1 MTGTEPTPAAA
12 VPYMSLYRRFRPQ
25 RFSEVLGQEF
35 VSLALR
41 NAVREGHVGHA
52 YLFSGPRGTGK
63 TSSARILAKALN
75 CAAPEDGEPCGVC
88 PSCTE
93 IAAGSS
99 FDVHELDAASNNGV
113 DAMRDLVAHA
123 ALGTPGRW
131 KVYIV
136 DEVHMLSQAAS
147 NALLKTLEEPPGH
160 VVFVLATTDP
170 QKVLP
175 TIRSRTQHFE
185 FRLIGPDTLHAL
197 LEKVRTEA
205 GLELPEHAVEMA
217 VSRGRG
223 SARDALSVLD
233 QVVSAGIVEP
243 DTAYLQ
249 NLAEALATRDSTTA
263 LVALA
268 SAVAAGRDP
277 LLVAGELAEH
287 LRQGFLSVVAPDL
300 VTLDGDER
308 TNMADLAAKMG
319 LPALVRAVEA
329 LGTVQVDM
337 RESPDPR
344 LHVEVCLL
352 RLTRAEVD
360 DSLPDLLERVER
372 LERAQ
377 LEPASRPTP
386 GEQAASTTPATP
398 ARPATRTDPETQDAE
413 LPKQPAKVAA
423 QNARTPGSPAAG
435 VSPAPDAP
443 APDAPA
449 PDAPATGPA
458 LARRSLGAIRREKA
472 AARDA
477 SGDPGNASRPET
489 TKQPERAPT
498 QPEPAL
504 PGAPSTA
511 PAAAGAPSQAPA
523 KSGSFPTRDELVQV
537 WGDGLLASLPQ
548 RARARFRVGRF
559 LEVADG
565 VAVFALP
572 NEAHRSYCEEVTG
585 PVEVA
590 LSERFGVG
598 VKLRLITDP
607 DEQGGTDRT
616 ATSAP
621 GRQAS
626 ALYDAPKPGPGPG
639 PGSGPGLEPEMDDE
653 ADLLDP
659 VVLAA
664 ETEPAGD
671 ALSAAERLKL
681 TFPGAEEV

>member
-1 MTGTEPTPAAA
+1 MTVPEPTNADSA
-12 VPYMSLYRRFRPQ
+12 PYLSLYRRFRPQ

-35 VSLALR
+35 ASLALR
-41 NAVREGHVGHA
+41 NAVREEHVGHA

-88 PSCTE
+88 MSCTE

-99 FDVHELDAASNNGV
+99 LDVHELDAASNNGV
-113 DAMRDLVAHA
+113 DAMRDLVARA

-131 KVYIV
+131 KVYII
-136 DEVHMLSQAAS
+136 DEVHMLSPAAS

-185 FRLIGPDTLHAL
+185 FRLIGPETLHAL

-205 GLELPEHAVEMA
+205 GLDLPEHAVEMA
-217 VSRGRG
+217 VSKGRG

-243 DTAYLQ
+243 DTSYLGD
-249 NLAEALATRDSTTA
+249 LAESLATRDSTGA

-268 SAVAAGRDP
+268 GAVAAGRDP
-277 LLVAGELAEH
+277 LLVAGELADH

-308 TNMADLAAKMG
+308 TFISDLATKMG

-360 DSLPDLLERVER
+360 DSLPGLLERVER

-377 LEPASRPTP
+377 LQPSTGPGAS
-386 GEQAASTTPATP
+386 ST
-398 ARPATRTDPETQDAE
+398 E
-413 LPKQPAKVAA
+413 V
-423 QNARTPGSPAAG
+423 
-435 VSPAPDAP
+435 AP
-443 APDAPA
+443 AETPQIRQASVPEIVNPDTSLAP
-449 PDAPATGPA
+449 
-458 LARRSLGAIRREKA
+458 RSLGAIRREA
-472 AARDA
+472 AARA
-477 SGDPGNASRPET
+477 GPGTEPSSPST
-489 TKQPERAPT
+489 RADKAAV
-498 QPEPAL
+498 PEP
-504 PGAPSTA
+504 PEEP
-511 PAAAGAPSQAPA
+511 AGASVPAREPA
-523 KSGSFPTRDELVQV
+523 KVGSFPTRDELVQV

-559 LEVADG
+559 TDVEDG

-572 NEAHRSYCEEVTG
+572 NEAHRSYCAEVTG
-585 PVEVA
+585 PVEAA
-590 LSERFGVG
+590 LAERFGVA
-598 VKLRLITDP
+598 VKLRLVIDP
-607 DEQGGTDRT
+607 DEEG
-616 ATSAP
+616 APAAAAP
-621 GRQAS
+621 GPARAKAS
-626 ALYDAPKPGPGPG
+626 VGYEAP
-639 PGSGPGLEPEMDDE
+639 EPEPSDE
-653 ADLLDP
+653 PDLLDP
-659 VVLAA
+659 RVLES

-671 ALSAAERLKL
+671 ALSPAERLKL

>member
-1 MTGTEPTPAAA
+1 MTGTEPTTEAP
-12 VPYMSLYRRFRPQ
+12 VPYLSLYRRFRPQ

-75 CAAPEDGEPCGVC
+75 CAAPVDGEPCGVC
-88 PSCTE
+88 ASCTE

-131 KVYIV
+131 KVYII
-136 DEVHMLSQAAS
+136 DEVHMLSPAAS

-217 VSRGRG
+217 VSKGRG

-249 NLAEALATRDSTTA
+249 NLAEALATRDSTEA

-308 TNMADLAAKMG
+308 QNMTDLAAEMG

-360 DSLPDLLERVER
+360 DSLPGLLERVER

-377 LEPASRPTP
+377 LETP
-386 GEQAASTTPATP
+386 SGSFGAA
-398 ARPATRTDPETQDAE
+398 RVEVATRAEPDP
-413 LPKQPAKVAA
+413 
-423 QNARTPGSPAAG
+423 RAG
-435 VSPAPDAP
+435 AHVSPPVDAATGAPAPGAPEAVSPEAVAPDAV
-443 APDAPA
+443 APDV
-449 PDAPATGPA
+449 PDAGGARGPA
-458 LARRSLGAIRREKA
+458 LARRSLGAIRRETA
-472 AARDA
+472 SAR
-477 SGDPGNASRPET
+477 SSS
-489 TKQPERAPT
+489 
-498 QPEPAL
+498 PA
-504 PGAPSTA
+504 GTA
-511 PAAAGAPSQAPA
+511 PAGTAPTSASTTADSKTPEAPVAKAVPAG
-523 KSGSFPTRDELVQV
+523 SGTIPTRDELVQA

-559 LEVADG
+559 MDVADG

-572 NEAHRSYCEEVTG
+572 NEAHKSYCEEVTG
-585 PVEVA
+585 PVEAA
-590 LSERFGVG
+590 LSERYGVG
-598 VKLRLITDP
+598 VKLRLIVDP
-607 DEQGGTDRT
+607 DEQGGGGGGAGGATGATRT
-616 ATSAP
+616 ESNPSGTP
-621 GRQAS
+621 NAS
-626 ALYDAPKPGPGPG
+626 NPK
-639 PGSGPGLEPEMDDE
+639 SGPGRKGTGMTAMSDAKQAQPAPEIYDEP
-653 ADLLDP
+653 DLLDP
-659 VVLAA
+659 EVLAA

-671 ALSAAERLKL
+671 ALSPAERLKL

>member
-1 MTGTEPTPAAA
+1 MTVPEPTNADSA
-12 VPYMSLYRRFRPQ
+12 PYLSLYRRFRPQ

-35 VSLALR
+35 ASLALR
-41 NAVREGHVGHA
+41 NAVREEHVGHA

-88 PSCTE
+88 MSCTE

-99 FDVHELDAASNNGV
+99 LDVHELDAASNNGV
-113 DAMRDLVAHA
+113 DAMRDLVARA

-131 KVYIV
+131 KVYII
-136 DEVHMLSQAAS
+136 DEVHMLSPAAS

-185 FRLIGPDTLHAL
+185 FRLIGPETLHAL

-205 GLELPEHAVEMA
+205 GLDLPEHAVEMA
-217 VSRGRG
+217 VSKGRG

-243 DTAYLQ
+243 DTSYLGD
-249 NLAEALATRDSTTA
+249 LAESLATRDSTGA

-268 SAVAAGRDP
+268 GAVAAGRDP
-277 LLVAGELAEH
+277 LLVAGELADH

-300 VTLDGDER
+300 VTLDGEER
-308 TNMADLAAKMG
+308 TFISDLATKMG

-360 DSLPDLLERVER
+360 DSLPGLLERVER

-377 LEPASRPTP
+377 LQPSAGPGASSTEVAPAETP
-386 GEQAASTTPATP
+386 QIRHASV
-398 ARPATRTDPETQDAE
+398 PEIVNPDT
-413 LPKQPAKVAA
+413 
-423 QNARTPGSPAAG
+423 
-435 VSPAPDAP
+435 SPAP
-443 APDAPA
+443 
-449 PDAPATGPA
+449 
-458 LARRSLGAIRREKA
+458 RSLGAIRREA
-472 AARDA
+472 AARA
-477 SGDPGNASRPET
+477 GPGTEPSTRSTPSTRSDKA
-489 TKQPERAPT
+489 AV
-498 QPEPAL
+498 PEPPKEPA
-504 PGAPSTA
+504 GASA
-511 PAAAGAPSQAPA
+511 PAREPA
-523 KSGSFPTRDELVQV
+523 KVGSFPTRDELVQV

-559 LEVADG
+559 TDVEDG

-572 NEAHRSYCEEVTG
+572 NEAHRSYCAEVTG
-585 PVEVA
+585 PVEAA
-590 LSERFGVG
+590 LAERFGVA
-598 VKLRLITDP
+598 VKLRLVIDP
-607 DEQGGTDRT
+607 DEEG
-616 ATSAP
+616 ANSAAARGP
-621 GRQAS
+621 ARAKAS
-626 ALYDAPKPGPGPG
+626 VGSEAP
-639 PGSGPGLEPEMDDE
+639 EPEPSDE
-653 ADLLDP
+653 PDLLDP
-659 VVLAA
+659 RVLES

-671 ALSAAERLKL
+671 ALSPAERLKL

>member
-1 MTGTEPTPAAA
+1 MTGSEPTPAAPDTPA
-12 VPYMSLYRRFRPQ
+12 PYLSLYRRFRPQ

-75 CAAPEDGEPCGVC
+75 CAVPEDGEPCGIC
-88 PSCTE
+88 ASCTE

-197 LEKVRTEA
+197 LERVRTEA
-205 GLELPEHAVEMA
+205 GLDLPEHAVEMA
-217 VSRGRG
+217 VSKGRG

-243 DTAYLQ
+243 DTSYLR
-249 NLAEALATRDSTTA
+249 NLAEALATRDATEA

-277 LLVAGELAEH
+277 LLVAGELADH
-287 LRQGFLSVVAPDL
+287 LRQGFLAMVAPDL

-308 TNMADLAAKMG
+308 SEVADIASKMG

-329 LGTVQVDM
+329 LGSVQVDM

-360 DSLPDLLERVER
+360 DSLPGLLERVER

-377 LEPASRPTP
+377 LQPSP
-386 GEQAASTTPATP
+386 GPGAPSASTVSVGEPVAAVSPDPPHRQAPQASKPATP
-398 ARPATRTDPETQDAE
+398 AGPAGPAEAAASAVPEDSDDSG
-413 LPKQPAKVAA
+413 
-423 QNARTPGSPAAG
+423 R
-435 VSPAPDAP
+435 
-443 APDAPA
+443 
-449 PDAPATGPA
+449 ATGPA
-458 LARRSLGAIRREKA
+458 VARRSLGAIRREA
-472 AARDA
+472 AARAA
-477 SGDPGNASRPET
+477 SGKE
-489 TKQPERAPT
+489 
-498 QPEPAL
+498 
-504 PGAPSTA
+504 
-511 PAAAGAPSQAPA
+511 PAAAPGKDPSPTKPVTVPPPA
-523 KSGSFPTRDELVQV
+523 ITGSFPTRDELVQV

-559 LEVADG
+559 LHVDDG
-565 VAVFALP
+565 VVVFALP
-572 NEAHRSYCEEVTG
+572 NEMHRSYCEEVIG
-585 PVEVA
+585 PVESA
-590 LSERFGVG
+590 LSERFGVA

-607 DEQGGTDRT
+607 DEEG
-616 ATSAP
+616 AAP
-621 GRQAS
+621 RGSR
-626 ALYDAPKPGPGPG
+626 
-639 PGSGPGLEPEMDDE
+639 SGPGRADAGSRASSSAAYEAPQAEPEPEDE
-653 ADLLDP
+653 PDLLDP
-659 VVLAA
+659 AVLEA

-671 ALSAAERLKL
+671 ALSPEERLKL

>member
-1 MTGTEPTPAAA
+1 M
-12 VPYMSLYRRFRPQ
+12 
-25 RFSEVLGQEF
+25 
-35 VSLALR
+35 
-41 NAVREGHVGHA
+41 
-52 YLFSGPRGTGK
+52 
-63 TSSARILAKALN
+63 
-75 CAAPEDGEPCGVC
+75 DGEPCGVC
-88 PSCTE
+88 ASCTE

-131 KVYIV
+131 KVYII
-136 DEVHMLSQAAS
+136 DEVHMLSPAAS
-147 NALLKTLEEPPGH
+147 NALLKTLEEPPSH

-217 VSRGRG
+217 VSKGRG

-249 NLAEALATRDSTTA
+249 NLAEALATRDSTEA

-308 TNMADLAAKMG
+308 QNMTDLAAKMG

-360 DSLPDLLERVER
+360 DSLPGLLERVER

-377 LEPASRPTP
+377 LETP
-386 GEQAASTTPATP
+386 SGSSAGGRVEV
-398 ARPATRTDPETQDAE
+398 ATRAEPDPQVGAQVSAPDDVTAPDA
-413 LPKQPAKVAA
+413 A
-423 QNARTPGSPAAG
+423 
-435 VSPAPDAP
+435 APDAP
-443 APDAPA
+443 DDAGGA
-449 PDAPATGPA
+449 TEPATGPA
-458 LARRSLGAIRREKA
+458 TGPELARRSLGAIRRETA
-472 AARDA
+472 SARSA
-477 SGDPGNASRPET
+477 SPDR
-489 TKQPERAPT
+489 
-498 QPEPAL
+498 
-504 PGAPSTA
+504 TA
-511 PAAAGAPSQAPA
+511 PATKAPA
-523 KSGSFPTRDELVQV
+523 SPSTTPDTKAPEAPVAKAVPAGTGTGTGTFPTRDELVQA

-559 LEVADG
+559 MDVADG

-572 NEAHRSYCEEVTG
+572 NEAHKSYCEEVTG
-585 PVEVA
+585 PVEA
-590 LSERFGVG
+590 AMSERYGVG
-598 VKLRLITDP
+598 VKLRLIVDP
-607 DEQGGTDRT
+607 DEQGGGGAAGGGAAGGGSAGGGGAGAGGTGRKGS
-616 ATSAP
+616 ATPDQPQRQPQPRPQPAP
-621 GRQAS
+621 EI
-626 ALYDAPKPGPGPG
+626 YD
-639 PGSGPGLEPEMDDE
+639 EP
-653 ADLLDP
+653 DLLDP
-659 VVLAA
+659 AVLAA